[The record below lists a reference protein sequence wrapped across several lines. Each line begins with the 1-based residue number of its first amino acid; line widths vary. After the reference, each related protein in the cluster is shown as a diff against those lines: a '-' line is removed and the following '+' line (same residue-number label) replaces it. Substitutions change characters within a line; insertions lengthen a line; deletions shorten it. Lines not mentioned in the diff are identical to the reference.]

1 MVHHKTINQG
11 AVDMH
16 CGGHICNGK
25 TYTMSETIRGTEFN
39 EKWGK
44 GTNCKIQGEDTNHV
58 SKQWR

>member
-44 GTNCKIQGEDTNHV
+44 GTKKMDF
-58 SKQWR
+58 